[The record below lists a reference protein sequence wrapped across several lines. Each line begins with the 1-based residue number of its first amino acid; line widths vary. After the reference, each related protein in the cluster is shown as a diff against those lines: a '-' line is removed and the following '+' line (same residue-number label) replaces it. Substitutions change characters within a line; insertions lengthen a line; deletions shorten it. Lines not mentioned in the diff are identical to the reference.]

1 MRFVPRLWPS
11 KIISFYHRQ
20 CMVFCF
26 LAAEVTMEICHALK
40 FHYNSEERTA
50 ERSKDKVS
58 FFFLKQRF
66 DLFKQ
71 AYILKP
77 HNIAPGNVK

>member
-1 MRFVPRLWPS
+1 
-11 KIISFYHRQ
+11 
-20 CMVFCF
+20 
-26 LAAEVTMEICHALK
+26 MEICHALK
-40 FHYNSEERTA
+40 FHYNSEEGTA